1 MADSPACAH
10 CGLPSPVPAAG
21 DEAFCCAG
29 CRQARALLRG
39 AGLTGGWDRIAK
51 DAVAVAPAASAP
63 EPGLERH
70 ARRRDDGLRT
80 MRWRI
85 QGMHCPACVW
95 LVERLP
101 RLQPGVVAARV
112 DAGRGELTV
121 VDDPARC
128 ALADHVAALAPFGY
142 RLRPA
147 GAAGLGAGSERRDL
161 IARVAVAAAASMGAM
176 HLATTLAA
184 GELAGDLDATGRW
197 AYGAGALA
205 AAAPALFWAAA
216 PIWRS
221 GWAQIRARVW
231 GVDALA
237 AGALLV
243 AAAASVAGLGG
254 TATYADAAALFA
266 CLLLVARLVQHEA
279 RERIRRQASDLD
291 GLLPR
296 SVERLAPEPGLVA
309 PGDLR
314 PGDRIRVPAGGIIP
328 ADGAAVGRALVDR
341 SILTGEA
348 TALTVDAGD
357 EVLAGSRAHSPL
369 DCTVAATGE
378 GTRLAMI
385 LAAAVAGRRGPGPL
399 DRWMPWFTVV
409 VVAVAALTAVAWWP
423 HGPAAAIA
431 PAVAVLVVSCPCA
444 LAIAAPLLQAAVAGR
459 LAAAG
464 ILLRDPGALD
474 RLARLR
480 GVAVVLDKTGTVTAG
495 EPAVEAF
502 TPMPGPWSAEEL
514 RRWAGAL
521 AAGSL
526 HPAARALAIADPPPV
541 AGRTEHP
548 GLGLEGVVE
557 GHRLRLGR
565 PGWLGL
571 ADDGGQVALAV
582 DGLPAA
588 TVRLADPLR
597 PGASALVARL
607 RAAGAE
613 PWLASGDHPAAVA
626 AAAGALGIPA
636 GRTRA
641 RCLPADKR
649 ALVAELGRAVVIGD
663 GINDGP
669 ALAAAEVG
677 IAVRGS
683 LASALEQVAVF
694 AAGGDPVRDVGA
706 LLDAATAYRR
716 RLRLLVAV
724 ALGYNVLAVAAAAA
738 GWFGPLVCAAVMPLS
753 SATVAVLALAGRR
766 ETD

>member
-1 MADSPACAH
+1 MPDAVACAH
-10 CGLPSPVPAAG
+10 CGLPAPAPAAG

-29 CRQARALLRG
+29 CRHARALLRG

-51 DAVAVAPAASAP
+51 APVAVAPAPPAA

-70 ARRRDDGLRT
+70 ARTRPDGLRT

-101 RLQPGVVAARV
+101 RLRDGVVAARV

-128 ALADHVAALAPFGY
+128 RLEDHGAALAPFGY

-147 GAAGLGAGSERRDL
+147 GAVALRAGSERRDL
-161 IARVAVAAAASMGAM
+161 VARVAVAAASAMGAM
-176 HLATTLAA
+176 HLATTLSA
-184 GELAGDLDATGRW
+184 GELAGDLDAGGRW
-197 AYGAGALA
+197 GYGFGALL
-205 AAAPALFWAAA
+205 AAAPALVWAAA
-216 PIWRS
+216 PVWRS
-221 GWAQIRARVW
+221 GLVQVRARIW

-243 AAAASVAGLGG
+243 AVAASVADLGG
-254 TATYADAAALFA
+254 TRTYADAAALFA

-296 SVERLAPEPGLVA
+296 GAERLAPDPGVVA

-314 PGDRIRVPAGGIIP
+314 PGDRVRVPAGGIIP
-328 ADGAAVGRALVDR
+328 ADGTAVGRALVDR

-348 TALTVDAGD
+348 TALAVDAGD
-357 EVLAGSRAHSPL
+357 EVLAGSRAHSGL
-369 DCTVAATGE
+369 AFTVTAAGD
-378 GTRLAMI
+378 GTRLAAI
-385 LAAAVAGRRGPGPL
+385 LSAAVAGRRGPGPL
-399 DRWMPWFTVV
+399 DRWMPWFTAV
-409 VVAVAALTAVAWWP
+409 VVAAAAATAAAWWQHGLAAAL
-423 HGPAAAIA
+423 A

-480 GVAVVLDKTGTVTAG
+480 GTAVVLDKTGTVTAG
-495 EPAVEAF
+495 EAAVVAF
-502 TPMPGPWSAEEL
+502 AVRPGPWSDAEL

-526 HPAARALAIADPPPV
+526 HPAARALATADPPAV
-541 AGRTEHP
+541 AGRREHP
-548 GLGLEGVVE
+548 GLGLEGEVE
-557 GHRLRLGR
+557 GRRIRLGR
-565 PGWLGL
+565 PSWLGL
-571 ADDGGQVALAV
+571 DDGDGSVAVAV

-597 PGASALVARL
+597 PGAAALVARL

-626 AAAGALGIPA
+626 DAAAGLGIPA
-636 GRTRA
+636 GRIRS

-649 ALVAELGRAVVIGD
+649 ALVAELPRAVVIGD

-683 LASALEQVAVF
+683 LAAALEQVGVF
-694 AAGGDPVRDVGA
+694 AAGGDPVR
-706 LLDAATAYRR
+706 
-716 RLRLLVAV
+716 
-724 ALGYNVLAVAAAAA
+724 
-738 GWFGPLVCAAVMPLS
+738 
-753 SATVAVLALAGRR
+753 
-766 ETD
+766 